1 MKTKSSRFDRLVA
14 QYYPAVY
21 SFAARFTDN
30 PSEAVALTRD
40 AFSSTRKQAQNL
52 RNPTAIAIVLILAV
66 IRAGLGPPNL
76 NCISQTFALQLR
88 AAAIACVL
96 RIASRRIHTY
106 CERGTNEA
114 LVHQRGTTA

>member
-21 SFAARFTDN
+21 NFAARFTDN

-52 RNPTAIAIVLILAV
+52 RNPTAIAIVLISAV
-66 IRAGLGPPNL
+66 IRAGL
-76 NCISQTFALQLR
+76 
-88 AAAIACVL
+88 
-96 RIASRRIHTY
+96 AS
-106 CERGTNEA
+106 A
-114 LVHQRGTTA
+114 